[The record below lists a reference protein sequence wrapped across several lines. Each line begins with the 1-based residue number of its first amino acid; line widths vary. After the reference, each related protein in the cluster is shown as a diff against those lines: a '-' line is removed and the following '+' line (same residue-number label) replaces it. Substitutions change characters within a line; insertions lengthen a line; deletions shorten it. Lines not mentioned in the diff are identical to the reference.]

1 MSRQARILSFG
12 SAALLV
18 VIGAVCIAVFSS
30 TAGQVAGMVLI
41 GLGLVLATG
50 LVFLEVGLSED
61 RDRART
67 AARQQADEQR
77 SRPAHAAGSEDV
89 KGKSR
94 LGRMRGSRRSL
105 K

>member
-1 MSRQARILSFG
+1 VSTRARVLSFG

-18 VIGAVCIAVFSS
+18 VIGAVCAAAVGGG
-30 TAGQVAGMVLI
+30 TGQMLGLALV

-61 RDRART
+61 HQRARDERGRT
-67 AARQQADEQR
+67 EPPPGRTPARPLGGARLTRPNLGR
-77 SRPAHAAGSEDV
+77 SRDHPR
-89 KGKSR
+89 R
-94 LGRMRGSRRSL
+94 L

>member
-12 SAALLV
+12 SAAVLV
-18 VIGAVCIAVFSS
+18 VAGAVCIAVFGS

-61 RDRART
+61 RDRARS
-67 AARQQADEQR
+67 AARQQADE
-77 SRPAHAAGSEDV
+77 RPRPVHGAGPEEM

>member
-1 MSRQARILSFG
+1 MSRRARILSFG
-12 SAALLV
+12 SAAVLV
-18 VIGAVCIAVFSS
+18 AIGAVCAAVLSS

-61 RDRART
+61 RERART
-67 AARQQADEQR
+67 AARQKADEER
-77 SRPAHAAGSEDV
+77 SRPPHGAGDV
-89 KGKSR
+89 EIKGKPR